1 MFGLWMQLSCHLMQV
16 ALPSVLNYQSPSP
29 YPHLFF
35 GPSNDD
41 GHAEAKI
48 FPSLKQ
54 SNLPFLLPLPQ
65 PMEKDPPLCPVN
77 FLVTTKNFP
86 SPTRFSSRENPAPL
100 RIFPLKALHMRV
112 VLQDELSRN
121 TYHFQSYGNK
131 LFHCF
136 RYSVLYVFAV
146 FYVCKL

>member
-65 PMEKDPPLCPVN
+65 PMEKRPPS
-77 FLVTTKNFP
+77 FP
-86 SPTRFSSRENPAPL
+86 SKFSGYHQKFSLPHQIFLQGKPCPL